1 MYGTTAHQPASTVC
15 PVSSVFSTLFGIL
28 GAARSLHIFLS
39 FYWVSIFS
47 SVSIG
52 SPYFPQFLLGLH
64 IFLSFYWVSIFSSV
78 SIGSP
83 YFSQFL
89 LGLHIF
95 VSAPPIRPNTSKHLN
110 VSNEPYCIE
119 NCQIIV
125 SGNHLDSKPI
135 YKISHLVI
143 RRFVD
148 RL

>member
-1 MYGTTAHQPASTVC
+1 MYGTTAHQPTSTVR
-15 PVSSVFSTLFGIL
+15 P
-28 GAARSLHIFLS
+28 ARSLHIFLS
-39 FYWVSIFS
+39 SFWVSIFSSVSIGSLSFPQFLLVLRILLTFYWVSIFS

-52 SPYFPQFLLGLH
+52 SLYFP
-64 IFLSFYWVSIFSSV
+64 
-78 SIGSP
+78 
-83 YFSQFL
+83 QFL

-95 VSAPPIRPNTSKHLN
+95 VSAPPIRSNTSKHLN

-135 YKISHLVI
+135 YKYSQLVI